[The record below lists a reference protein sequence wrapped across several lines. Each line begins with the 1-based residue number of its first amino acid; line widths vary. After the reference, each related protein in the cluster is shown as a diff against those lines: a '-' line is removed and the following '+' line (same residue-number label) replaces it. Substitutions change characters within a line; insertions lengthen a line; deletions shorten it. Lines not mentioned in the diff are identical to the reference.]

1 MASVFTKIINGELPC
16 YKLYEDELVLSFLAV
31 PANQLGHALVI
42 PKKEIDH
49 ILDVPQDEYARVME
63 IGQKVGKAI
72 HKITG
77 SKRVC
82 FMVQGFEVPHFHL
95 HVVPCNHPSD
105 LDFKNATKRT
115 DEEMIAIQS
124 KIKSELEKLLS
135 I

>member
-1 MASVFTKIINGELPC
+1 MASVFTKIIDGELPC

-31 PANQLGHALVI
+31 PPNQLGHALVI
-42 PKKEIDH
+42 PKKEINH
-49 ILDVPQDEYARVME
+49 ILDVPHEDYMRVME

-72 HKITG
+72 HKATG

-105 LDFKNATKRT
+105 LDFKNAKAR
-115 DEEMIAIQS
+115 DESEMKAIQE
-124 KIKSELEKLLS
+124 KIVGLL
-135 I
+135 

>member
-31 PANQLGHALVI
+31 PPNQLGHALVI
-42 PKKEIDH
+42 PKREIDH

-72 HKITG
+72 HKVTG

-95 HVVPCNHPSD
+95 HVVPCNNPSD
-105 LDFKNATKRT
+105 LDFKNARPR
-115 DEEMIAIQS
+115 EEADMKAVQE
-124 KIKSELEKLLS
+124 KILAELKNLD
-135 I
+135 